1 MAFAQTQW
9 PISALKFFY
18 LQALATHAPY
28 NETHW
33 SSDSWNQLLTQAIGE
48 LDETKAQD
56 LWNQV
61 QEIQY
66 NEGGY
71 LQWTNAD
78 WVDGLSNQVK
88 GLAPHPAGAMGDF
101 LFLNAWL
108 AA

>member
-1 MAFAQTQW
+1 
-9 PISALKFFY
+9 
-18 LQALATHAPY
+18 LQ
-28 NETHW
+28 
-33 SSDSWNQLLTQAIGE
+33 QAIGE
-48 LDETKAQD
+48 LDESKAQA

-71 LQWTNAD
+71 LNWTNAD
-78 WVDGLSNQVK
+78 WVDGISTKVK
-88 GLAPHPAGAMGDF
+88 GLKPHPAGVLGNY